1 MTAAHELARAL
12 WRARTGG
19 GVIARAAAD
28 DIASTAAAYD
38 VQRRVVALAGLK
50 RAGWKVGATS
60 EAAQKL
66 LGVTEPATAPMF
78 AADCHNS
85 PADVAVFDGQSASLE
100 CELAFRFTIALPAR
114 DKAYGR
120 GEVLAAVGA
129 VLPAIEVVGCRFEGG
144 FAGLGAARL
153 IADMVANS
161 AWVRGTERAD
171 WRRFDLKRHAV
182 RLIHAGRKVAEGVGA
197 NALGDPLSVLEWT
210 ANHLSALGDGIAAG
224 EVVSTGTLTG
234 VTAVKPGDRL
244 LADFAELGRVEVRFV
259 AAKPQT

>member
-38 VQRRVVALAGLK
+38 VQRRVVALAGLQ
-50 RAGWKVGATS
+50 RSGWKVGATS
-60 EAAQKL
+60 EAAQRL
-66 LGVTEPATAPMF
+66 LAVGEPATAPMF

-85 PADVAVFDGQSASLE
+85 PADIAVFAGHRASVE
-100 CELAFRFTIALPAR
+100 CELAFRFTIALPPR
-114 DKAYGR
+114 KEAYGR
-120 GEVLAAVGA
+120 AQVLAAVGA

-144 FAGLGAARL
+144 FPGIGSARL
-153 IADMVANS
+153 IADMVANT
-161 AWVRGTERAD
+161 AWVRGPERAD

-182 RLIHAGRKVAEGVGA
+182 RLIHAGRTVADGVGA

-234 VTAVKPGDRL
+234 VTAVKPGDRM
-244 LADFAELGRVEVRFV
+244 LADFGELGRVEARFV
-259 AAKPQT
+259 AARSET